1 MYYKIDTEDSELLGL
16 AGADLMVYSALKTR
30 CKLGVCKDGVRKIA
44 KFSCCGGKD
53 TASRSLKSLVVSG
66 LVVKTEDGYMVSNME
81 TKVSQTETEMSQI
94 ETPVSQVET
103 DLKESSK
110 ENINKI
116 KIKTNQSN
124 KEEDGIDGV
133 FDYSKDF
140 LIWWGRYNPLPEY
153 NNRMAACYKN
163 CWLKMDTLWRQLAID
178 RARHHLPNDNPYY
191 YLKHEMFLD
200 NRIPELIETNS
211 EGEDGKASNIT
222 GEPTWL
228 SGDEQH
234 YRMKN
239 GETLAFCKKPGEKA
253 FGTVST
259 EDAAKYGLE
268 VVRYMKP
275 ESVF

>member
-110 ENINKI
+110 ENINKLEV
-116 KIKTNQSN
+116 KQTNKKTESYLSNPIIFNQNN
-124 KEEDGIDGV
+124 KEE
-133 FDYSKDF
+133 K
-140 LIWWGRYNPLPEY
+140 
-153 NNRMAACYKN
+153 
-163 CWLKMDTLWRQLAID
+163 
-178 RARHHLPNDNPYY
+178 
-191 YLKHEMFLD
+191 
-200 NRIPELIETNS
+200 
-211 EGEDGKASNIT
+211 
-222 GEPTWL
+222 
-228 SGDEQH
+228 
-234 YRMKN
+234 
-239 GETLAFCKKPGEKA
+239 
-253 FGTVST
+253 
-259 EDAAKYGLE
+259 
-268 VVRYMKP
+268 
-275 ESVF
+275 